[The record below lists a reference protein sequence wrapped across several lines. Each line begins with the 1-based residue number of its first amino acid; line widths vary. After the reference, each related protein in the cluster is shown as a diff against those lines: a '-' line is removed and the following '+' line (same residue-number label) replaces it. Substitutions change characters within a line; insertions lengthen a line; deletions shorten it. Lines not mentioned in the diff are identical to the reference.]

1 MPSCWI
7 TTFLIQSRY
16 DLFTTID
23 VAGDANRG
31 VSMRT
36 RCVVLFVAA
45 GLSLVLAQSASAA
58 DLSLP
63 PPSSSSPPPSFFS
76 WTGWYVGVN
85 GGGGWGTTS
94 HAASVGISGI
104 PGIPALS
111 TGNFNTGGGIAGGT
125 LGYNYQ
131 FGHFLAGIET
141 DLDWSNIRG
150 TFNGTV
156 PAVSG
161 GTFSLSSQLQWLD
174 TTRGRV
180 GVVWD
185 HALFYGTAGAAFGGL
200 NATAK
205 ASAAVSGVGA
215 PSPPVIRKPDSAGPP
230 VAASNTPLTTLSAA
244 RSNTCMSVW
253 DRKIRS

>member
-1 MPSCWI
+1 
-7 TTFLIQSRY
+7 
-16 DLFTTID
+16 
-23 VAGDANRG
+23 
-31 VSMRT
+31 MRT
-36 RCVVLFVAA
+36 RFIVLFAAA
-45 GLSLVLAQSASAA
+45 GLSLVLARSASAA
-58 DLSLP
+58 DLSLR
-63 PPSSSSPPPSFFS
+63 PPSYNSPPPALFS

-131 FGHFLAGIET
+131 FGYFLAGVET

-150 TFNGTV
+150 TFNSTV
-156 PAVSG
+156 PAVPG

-174 TTRGRV
+174 TARGRV

-215 PSPPVIRKPDSAGPP
+215 AVTASDTQTRFGWTAGGGIEY
-230 VAASNTPLTTLSAA
+230 AFNNYLSGKVEYLYVG
-244 RSNTCMSVW
+244 VW
-253 DRKIRS
+253 DRKIRSWSTT

>member
-1 MPSCWI
+1 
-7 TTFLIQSRY
+7 
-16 DLFTTID
+16 
-23 VAGDANRG
+23 
-31 VSMRT
+31 MRT

-111 TGNFNTGGGIAGGT
+111 TGNFNTGGSIAGGT

-215 PSPPVIRKPDSAGPP
+215 AVTAGDTQTRFGWT
-230 VAASNTPLTTLSAA
+230 AGGGIEYAFNNSLSGKVEYLYVGLGSQNQIVVDNVKFSTNVVRAGL
-244 RSNTCMSVW
+244 NLHF
-253 DRKIRS
+253 